1 LEQLAVACPC
11 GTCQQQAVTQRL
23 PSLVGS
29 LPELL
34 LVSIALLC
42 GRATCASLPARWALG
57 TPRSGRQLVLKLIML
72 MQAGLYYAVCRVVIC
87 FNLCAKHFAVVL

>member
-1 LEQLAVACPC
+1 MEQLAVACPC

-29 LPELL
+29 LPEPL
-34 LVSIALLC
+34 LVSIAPLC

-57 TPRSGRQLVLKLIML
+57 TPQLVLKLIML

-87 FNLCAKHFAVVL
+87 FNLCAKHFTAAL